1 MRKGLSI
8 AVLAAGL
15 IGLWTSTVAAQ
26 ESRMIELSAPRSP
39 GRGESIEIQIT
50 TGPLPPGARL
60 ILMTEQGEVL
70 GAVTPFGLPG
80 SGSSTAT
87 VPVPRTA
94 MVDGRL
100 RLRLQVIEPG
110 ASPRAPRAEEVQG
123 ADLVLVPRSE

>member
-39 GRGESIEIQIT
+39 GRGESVEIQIT
-50 TGPLPPGARL
+50 TGPLPRGARL

-70 GAVTPFGLPG
+70 GAVTPLGLPG
-80 SGSSTAT
+80 SGSTAT
-87 VPVPRTA
+87 VPVPRA
-94 MVDGRL
+94 AIVDGRL
-100 RLRLQVIEPG
+100 RIRLQVIEPG

-123 ADLVLVPRSE
+123 VDLVLVPRSE

>member
-15 IGLWTSTVAAQ
+15 ISLWTSTVAAQ

-39 GRGESIEIQIT
+39 GRDESVEIQVT
-50 TGPLPPGARL
+50 TGPLPRGARL

-80 SGSSTAT
+80 SGSST

-123 ADLVLVPRSE
+123 VDLVLVPRSE